1 MDISTPLILA
11 NWAKLLDNHPEKSF
25 VQLILGGIQY
35 GFRVGFSYTQ
45 QTLKGKPRNLLST
58 QDHPAV
64 VDAYISKELAL
75 GRIVHIPDPGILPWF
90 HCSPIGIIPKKHKPD
105 KWRLIV
111 DLSAPDGHSVN
122 DGIEKALCSLTYI
135 SVDRVAETVLQLGPG
150 TLLAKMDIKEAF
162 RIVPIHPS
170 DRLLL
175 AMQWKGKW
183 YIDKVLPF
191 GLRSAPLLFT
201 ALADAVEW
209 VIRQKGVM
217 YIWHY
222 MDDFILAGGPDSD
235 QCAAFIALALQVFRV
250 LGIPIELS
258 KSEGPAT
265 TLSVLGIEID
275 TVAMQLRLPA
285 DKLRRLQEA
294 TAAWRGRK
302 CCTKRELLSLI
313 GSLQH
318 AATVIRPGRSFVRRM
333 IDLSCSRKHVEARIR
348 LNREFRSDLEWWFH
362 LAAVWNGVSIL
373 APLKAENPDLEIT
386 SDASGTWGCGAF
398 SEGEWFQLQWDSSL
412 ASVDISIKELI
423 PIIIASMLWGH
434 KWKGKTVRALC
445 DNMAIV
451 HVLRSKH
458 SKDSELMHL
467 LRCLSMIECAYGFT
481 LVSKHLPGKL
491 NLLADAL
498 SRDKLPLFRSHYPQA
513 LPDPT
518 PIPPVVL
525 QLLVKQKPDWTCT
538 NWANHFRITTFRD

>member
-1 MDISTPLILA
+1 
-11 NWAKLLDNHPEKSF
+11 
-25 VQLILGGIQY
+25 
-35 GFRVGFSYTQ
+35 
-45 QTLKGKPRNLLST
+45 
-58 QDHPAV
+58 V

-75 GRIVHIPDPGILPWF
+75 GRIVHIPDPSILPWF

-122 DGIEKALCSLTYI
+122 DGIEKALCSLMYI

-275 TVAMQLRLPA
+275 TVAMQLCLPA
-285 DKLRRLQEA
+285 ESSTDYKKQLLPGG
-294 TAAWRGRK
+294 AA
-302 CCTKRELLSLI
+302 SAAPN
-313 GSLQH
+313 GSFY
-318 AATVIRPGRSFVRRM
+318 P
-333 IDLSCSRKHVEARIR
+333 
-348 LNREFRSDLEWWFH
+348 
-362 LAAVWNGVSIL
+362 
-373 APLKAENPDLEIT
+373 
-386 SDASGTWGCGAF
+386 
-398 SEGEWFQLQWDSSL
+398 SL
-412 ASVDISIKELI
+412 A
-423 PIIIASMLWGH
+423 H
-434 KWKGKTVRALC
+434 C
-445 DNMAIV
+445 NMQQQ
-451 HVLRSKH
+451 S
-458 SKDSELMHL
+458 SDQDG
-467 LRCLSMIECAYGFT
+467 LSFG
-481 LVSKHLPGKL
+481 V
-491 NLLADAL
+491 
-498 SRDKLPLFRSHYPQA
+498 
-513 LPDPT
+513 
-518 PIPPVVL
+518 
-525 QLLVKQKPDWTCT
+525 
-538 NWANHFRITTFRD
+538 

>member
-11 NWAKLLDNHPEKSF
+11 NWAKLLDNHPEKSL

-35 GFRVGFSYTQ
+35 GFRVGFNYTQ

-373 APLKAENPDLEIT
+373 APLKAENP
-386 SDASGTWGCGAF
+386 A
-398 SEGEWFQLQWDSSL
+398 
-412 ASVDISIKELI
+412 
-423 PIIIASMLWGH
+423 
-434 KWKGKTVRALC
+434 
-445 DNMAIV
+445 
-451 HVLRSKH
+451 
-458 SKDSELMHL
+458 
-467 LRCLSMIECAYGFT
+467 
-481 LVSKHLPGKL
+481 
-491 NLLADAL
+491 
-498 SRDKLPLFRSHYPQA
+498 
-513 LPDPT
+513 
-518 PIPPVVL
+518 
-525 QLLVKQKPDWTCT
+525 
-538 NWANHFRITTFRD
+538 